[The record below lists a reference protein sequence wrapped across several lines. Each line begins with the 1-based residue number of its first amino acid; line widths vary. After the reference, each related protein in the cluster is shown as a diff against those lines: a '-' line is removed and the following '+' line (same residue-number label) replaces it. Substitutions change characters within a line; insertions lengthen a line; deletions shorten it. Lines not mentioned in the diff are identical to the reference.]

1 MKIVTSA
8 VSTTPRYTLTVFGNA
23 THGQSSASTNPGSDI
38 YTSLV
43 KEKSKISAWK
53 RTILITYY
61 LNNGFI
67 Y

>member
-23 THGQSSASTNPGSDI
+23 THGQSSASTNLGSDI

-43 KEKSKISAWK
+43 KEKSKISA
-53 RTILITYY
+53 
-61 LNNGFI
+61 
-67 Y
+67 